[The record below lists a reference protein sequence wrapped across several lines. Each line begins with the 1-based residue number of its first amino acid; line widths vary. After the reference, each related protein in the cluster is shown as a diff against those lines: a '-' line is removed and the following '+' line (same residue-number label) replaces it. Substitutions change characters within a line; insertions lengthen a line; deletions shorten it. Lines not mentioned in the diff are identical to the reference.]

1 MTREYLTK
9 AGREQIEGEL
19 RKLLS
24 EERPRI
30 IRALAAAR
38 AHGDLKENAEFHSAR
53 EKQGMIEARIS
64 YLKSVVARSE
74 VVDVASQSGTVKF
87 GATVQLEDDDTG
99 EEVTYQLVGE
109 AESDLRRG
117 KLNWRTAF
125 AAALI
130 GKDVGDMVCVKA
142 PAGER
147 FFTVIDIRY
156 IA

>member
-1 MTREYLTK
+1 MTRDYLTK
-9 AGREQIEGEL
+9 AGRERIEEEL
-19 RKLLS
+19 QKLLS
-24 EERPRI
+24 EDRPRI
-30 IRALAAAR
+30 IKAIAAAR
-38 AHGDLKENAEFHSAR
+38 AHGDLRENAEFHSAR
-53 EKQGMIEARIS
+53 EKQAMIEARIS
-64 YLKSVVARSE
+64 YLKSTIARSE
-74 VVDVASQSGTVKF
+74 VVDVATQSGSVKF
-87 GATVQLEDDDTG
+87 GATVRLEDDDTG

-109 AESDLRRG
+109 AESDLRQG

-130 GKDVGDMVCVKA
+130 GKDVGDLVCVKA